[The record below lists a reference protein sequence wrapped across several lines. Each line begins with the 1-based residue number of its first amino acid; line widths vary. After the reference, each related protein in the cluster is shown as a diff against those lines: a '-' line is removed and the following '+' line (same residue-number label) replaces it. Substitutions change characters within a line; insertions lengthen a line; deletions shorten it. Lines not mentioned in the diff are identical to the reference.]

1 MFVNM
6 GGPDKSGEGTGV
18 DPKPEAGAG
27 SAEAAKPAEGQKA
40 VAERGDL
47 AGELADGLV
56 ESVAAAEKSSEEQKA
71 GKLHG
76 VYLDKTSK
84 IQEKD
89 VSEAQNKLK
98 GSSIADIRYN
108 TALLGGVQENK
119 DPKKRALSLKDE
131 TAKRLSAYTK
141 GRDKDWYILDY
152 ETMGSD
158 SDGMSHEMNVG
169 LGDVLID
176 PDITNILIEQ
186 YGVIIKA
193 HRGVVPG
200 GRHAG
205 RVGFLDENNDYV
217 ATHSGDKFRILSEDE
232 SNLEDAAGLSSY
244 IKNVESE
251 DAARASH
258 KQNFDEEVKAVKEG
272 NAYLEEADLFK
283 GDFSEEGSVVDQI
296 GGKLSASQLANAR
309 IIEEEFKAAGLQ
321 NSIIAAAIVNAYAES
336 GLRAGTGGDHGNSI
350 GLFQLHAK
358 CAGRGLSVEQ
368 RKNPRINTK
377 TILQREVL
385 TRRGDR
391 LRNEARNGA
400 SVQKLAIIFSQDI
413 ERPGAWKTTS
423 GTKRASGRLVGI
435 AKKIFGGHEA
445 A

>member
-1 MFVNM
+1 MGE
-6 GGPDKSGEGTGV
+6 GGPAGSDNKSGV
-18 DPKPEAGAG
+18 DQNLKVGALPAA
-27 SAEAAKPAEGQKA
+27 SAKPAEVQKT
-40 VAERGDL
+40 VTERGDL
-47 AGELADGLV
+47 ASGMAGELTEPADAG
-56 ESVAAAEKSSEEQKA
+56 ETSPEEQKA

-76 VYLDKTSK
+76 VYLDKTLK

-89 VSEAQNKLK
+89 VSEVQNKLK
-98 GSSIADIRYN
+98 GSSIADVRYN
-108 TALLGGVQENK
+108 TALLSGVQENK
-119 DPKKRALSLKDE
+119 DPKQRALNLKDE

-141 GRDKDWYILDY
+141 DRNGDWYTLDY

-158 SDGMSHEMNVG
+158 SEGMSHEMNVG
-169 LGDVLID
+169 LGDVLLD
-176 PDITNILIEQ
+176 SDITDVLIEQ
-186 YGVIIKA
+186 YGVVIKA
-193 HRGVVPG
+193 HRGIVPS

-205 RVGFLDENNDYV
+205 RVGFLDENNEYV
-217 ATHSGDKFRILSEDE
+217 ATHTGDKFKILSGDE

-244 IKNVESE
+244 MKNVESE

-283 GDFSEEGSVVDQI
+283 GDFSEEGSVADQI

-336 GLRAGTGGDHGNSI
+336 GLRAEEGTGDSGNSI
-350 GLFQLHAK
+350 GLFQLHSRG
-358 CAGRGLSVEQ
+358 AGHGLSVAE
-368 RKNPRINTK
+368 RKDPRINTR

-385 TRRGDR
+385 TERGDR

-413 ERPGAWKTTS
+413 ERPGAWDTTS
-423 GTKRASGRLVGI
+423 GTKRASGRLAGI
-435 AKKIFGGHEA
+435 AKKIFGGGQA

>member
-56 ESVAAAEKSSEEQKA
+56 EPVAAAEKSSEEQKA

-217 ATHSGDKFRILSEDE
+217 ATHSGDKFKILSGDE
-232 SNLEDAAGLSSY
+232 SNLEDTAGLSSY

-283 GDFSEEGSVVDQI
+283 GDF
-296 GGKLSASQLANAR
+296 
-309 IIEEEFKAAGLQ
+309 IEEEFKAAGLQ

-423 GTKRASGRLVGI
+423 GTKRALGRLAGI